1 MAMQKQCLRQNLFF
15 HHLIV
20 TALRIVCSAFAA
32 VYYIYMISM
41 QTIIDP
47 VSKQALL
54 SELTKERYVRKA
66 NNGDNE
72 IYIVTAHNAPN
83 VMREIGRLREVTF
96 RHAGG
101 GTGKEIDIDEF
112 DTSSHPY
119 QQLLVWD
126 PKDKEIVGAYRFILC
141 KDAEFIN
148 GKVQLATTELFTFS
162 DQFYKEYLNY
172 TIELGRS
179 FIQPLYQPGE
189 NRRKGLFSLDN
200 LWDGLGA
207 IVIDNPSQR
216 HFYGKVTMYTDFN
229 VEARDYILTF
239 MKHYFPDP
247 DKLVRPIHSVEI
259 KTDVSGFLKDL
270 KDLPYKE
277 GHALLHQK
285 VKALGE
291 NIPPLM
297 NAYMNLSPTMK
308 SFGTAINPTFGGVEE
323 TGILVTIKDVY
334 DSKKERHFN
343 SYLKEKGQL

>member
-1 MAMQKQCLRQNLFF
+1 MQK
-15 HHLIV
+15 
-20 TALRIVCSAFAA
+20 
-32 VYYIYMISM
+32 
-41 QTIIDP
+41 IIDP
-47 VSKQALL
+47 VSRQALE
-54 SELTKERYVRKA
+54 SELNSERYVRKA

-72 IYIVTAHNAPN
+72 IYIVTHHNAPN

-112 DTSSHPY
+112 DTSTHPY
-119 QQLLVWD
+119 QQLLVWN
-126 PKDKEIVGAYRFILC
+126 PEDKEIVGAYRFILC

-162 DQFYKEYLNY
+162 EKFYREYLNE

-207 IVIDNPSQR
+207 IVIDNPSQK

-229 VEARDYILTF
+229 VTARDFILTF
-239 MKHYFPDP
+239 MKYYFPDK
-247 DKLVRPIHSVEI
+247 DKLVVPIHSVEM
-259 KTDVSGFLKDL
+259 KTDVSPFLKEL
-270 KDLPYKE
+270 EGLSYKE
-277 GHALLHQK
+277 GHAVLHK
-285 VKALGE
+285 HVKALGE

-323 TGILVTIKDVY
+323 TGILVTINDVY
-334 DSKKERHFN
+334 DSKKERHFI
-343 SYLKEKGQL
+343 SYLKEKEMRKR

>member
-1 MAMQKQCLRQNLFF
+1 MQK
-15 HHLIV
+15 
-20 TALRIVCSAFAA
+20 
-32 VYYIYMISM
+32 
-41 QTIIDP
+41 IIDP
-47 VSKQALL
+47 VSKEALL
-54 SELTKERYVRKA
+54 DELNGERYVRKA
-66 NNGDNE
+66 NNGNNE
-72 IYIVTAHNAPN
+72 IYIVTHHNAPN
-83 VMREIGRLREVTF
+83 VLREIGRLREVTF

-101 GTGKEIDIDEF
+101 GTGKDIDIDEY

-119 QQLLVWD
+119 QQLLVWN
-126 PKDKEIVGAYRFILC
+126 PEDKEIVGAYRFILC

-148 GKVQLATTELFTFS
+148 GKVNLATTELFEFS
-162 DQFYKEYLNY
+162 ETFYKNYLKE

-207 IVIDNPSQR
+207 IVIDNPSQK
-216 HFYGKVTMYTDFN
+216 HFYGKVTMYADFN
-229 VEARDYILTF
+229 AMARDYILAF
-239 MKHYFPDP
+239 MLYYFPDNE
-247 DKLVRPIHSVEI
+247 KLVWPIHGIQKETN
-259 KTDVSGFLKDL
+259 TDGFLKL
-270 KDLPYKE
+270 LQGTPYKE
-277 GHALLHQK
+277 GHAILHK
-285 VKALGE
+285 YVHELGE

-343 SYLKEKGQL
+343 SYLIEKGLRSLHGNQESNI